1 MTVVPKAL
9 GYLYY
14 RMNWWNTDVMKNQ
27 IFIPMS
33 NVLGISAIQIVNITC
48 IAHLIFIYLKSDY
61 GNYYSTFIQCI
72 IIGITILINSLV
84 FLPNKRYEKIVES
97 FSTIDKSTQRAYDY
111 VLVAYIIC
119 SLLLVISTIVIGRN
133 YYMA

>member
-1 MTVVPKAL
+1 MTFVPKAL

-33 NVLGISAIQIVNITC
+33 NVLGISAIQILNITC
-48 IAHLIFIYLKSDY
+48 IIHLLLIYLKSGY
-61 GNYYSTFIQCI
+61 GNYYSTLIQCA
-72 IIGITILINSLV
+72 IIGIVILFNSFV
-84 FLPNKRYEKIVES
+84 FLRNNRHKQIVES
-97 FSTIDKSTQRAYDY
+97 FSSLDKKTQHKYDY
-111 VLVAYIIC
+111 LLVAYITC
-119 SLLLVISTIVIGRN
+119 TLLLVIATVVIGRN